1 MATEV
6 GIRELKNRTSRVIDR
21 VADGE
26 VITVTRRGKAVA
38 RIVPTGMPLRIAQ
51 LVAEGKV
58 NWSGRPLDL
67 LDPIRLE
74 GSGPLAS
81 DYVIEGRR

>member
-1 MATEV
+1 MPAEV
-6 GIRELKNRTSRVIDR
+6 GIRELKNGASRVIDR

-26 VITVTRRGKAVA
+26 VITVTRRGEAVA
-38 RIVPTGMPLRIAQ
+38 RIVPVGMPAGIAQ

-58 NWSGRPLDL
+58 RWSGRALDL
-67 LDPIRLE
+67 PEPIRLR
-74 GSGPLAS
+74 GAGPLAS